1 MTKIIFLLSI
11 LVLSPQRM
19 FTCETREQIQQIASK
34 SDLIALGEVIEVES
48 MPICI
53 WSGLLL
59 STQSVRY
66 KVKVAIKGDLL
77 KSEIVVRHY
86 LVYGS
91 LTATA
96 NKDDCGLS
104 PILFKRGNDLLLF
117 IQIDKKVD
125 PSGNRIYIGIDE
137 NCGAM
142 IANASTMKIIRE
154 IISAK

>member
-19 FTCETREQIQQIASK
+19 STCETREQIQQIASK

-48 MPICI
+48 MPICV
-53 WSGLLL
+53 WSGLIL

-66 KVKVAIKGDLL
+66 KVKEAIKGDLL

-86 LVYGS
+86 LVRGS
-91 LTATA
+91 LTA

-125 PSGNRIYIGIDE
+125 PSGNRIYKGIDG

-142 IANASTMKIIRE
+142 IANTSTMKIIRE
-154 IISAK
+154 IISTK